1 MKFKQFEADEKHF
14 EEKVIPRSQ
23 RKLDRVDR
31 ILKRRS
37 RYSCDLIFFREIE
50 EGDEEKHKSTIQ
62 RDGKKYR
69 QIFAGF
75 ASVQGDIMPF
85 NNKRTYRTDST
96 EIWNKL
102 IHILRTDSGIKRVIE
117 VLEDSTKIDVI
128 VVKGAVLINEN
139 AVNNF
144 KPLKRKLFSSVS
156 AQAIC
161 RSDISYQINEQAN
174 DFSELFGIHLD
185 QYTIENFKAN
195 SCYLNLIVHTWHDAF
210 DKRRPNGQRK
220 FAELTYDVICNIIGI
235 STRIRTSE

>member
-1 MKFKQFEADEKHF
+1 MTQARVKSADAFERRYKRDRDHDKMNEMHKQFEADEKHF

-23 RKLDRVDR
+23 RNLDRVDR
-31 ILKRRS
+31 ILKRRP

-156 AQAIC
+156 AQA
-161 RSDISYQINEQAN
+161 
-174 DFSELFGIHLD
+174 
-185 QYTIENFKAN
+185 
-195 SCYLNLIVHTWHDAF
+195 
-210 DKRRPNGQRK
+210 
-220 FAELTYDVICNIIGI
+220 VICNIIGL
-235 STRIRTSE
+235 SRQNQDME